1 MKITILD
8 KNGTKKAEVDTIIFS
23 GKVRK
28 DIIQRAIE
36 IEKKSNIKIEKM
48 GHINLY
54 SQRSIDDYISLLKR
68 PSSNGRSAKFKKSV
82 SIH

>member
-1 MKITILD
+1 MPINREGWLLTNEVLD
-8 KNGTKKAEVDTIIFS
+8 YIKEKHDRHWTRFYLYTLL
-23 GKVRK
+23 
-28 DIIQRAIE
+28 
-36 IEKKSNIKIEKM
+36 KKSNIKVEKM

-68 PSSNGRSAKFKKSV
+68 PSSNGGSAKFKKSV